1 MWLNGERIMQV
12 YFNHSALVNGGE
24 LKFSMAAEPQLNY
37 NFQEKDL
44 PPKKA
49 SNLTYTRTPIIHSK
63 GVSFKEN
70 QLVEITSEKGNSI
83 FFRKNASGKKGTWE
97 KYQKTIEINDSQQIE
112 SFTVSE
118 KGDSSYVVEANFVK
132 RPNNYTIQ
140 IKGKYNPQYTA
151 GGDEGIL
158 DGIRGSTDWRKGY
171 WQGFQGQDF
180 EAIVDM
186 GTLKK
191 LTEIKAGFLQDQ
203 RSWIL
208 MPKYVEFWTSID
220 GKNFTLAK
228 TVKNEV
234 DEKQSE
240 NTIVDFG
247 GEISPGEYRY
257 IKVVARNYG
266 KLPDWHQGFGGE
278 AFIFI
283 DEIMLR

>member
-1 MWLNGERIMQV
+1 
-12 YFNHSALVNGGE
+12 
-24 LKFSMAAEPQLNY
+24 
-37 NFQEKDL
+37 
-44 PPKKA
+44 
-49 SNLTYTRTPIIHSK
+49 
-63 GVSFKEN
+63 
-70 QLVEITSEKGNSI
+70 
-83 FFRKNASGKKGTWE
+83 
-97 KYQKTIEINDSQQIE
+97 
-112 SFTVSE
+112 VSE

-140 IKGKYNPQYTA
+140 IKSKYNPQYTA

-186 GTLKK
+186 GTEKRI
-191 LTEIKAGFLQDQ
+191 TEIKAGFLQDQ

-247 GEISPGEYRY
+247 GEITPGEFRY